1 MLGTHRVSFA
11 LLPESV
17 GRKQQKQASQ
27 RPEGDVSAVS
37 WAMCED
43 LTECSYYTC
52 LIVLLNFY
60 VAREKYFSFT
70 EIPFFFFCTDANN
83 SPSRA
88 SVCGIFVDFATA
100 SHRQKSRTQALKQ
113 K

>member
-37 WAMCED
+37 WAMCDD

-70 EIPFFFFCTDANN
+70 EIPFFFFVQMQTI
-83 SPSRA
+83 PLPEPL
-88 SVCGIFVDFATA
+88 FVEFLWILLQPPTVK
-100 SHRQKSRTQALKQ
+100 RVGLRP
-113 K
+113 